1 MNRIEIC
8 CKLLLLISFLSVP
21 GLADEA
27 KHQLIVKVS
36 GAKPNTGQVALSLFS
51 SPENYL
57 KNPLVKKLKPIDN
70 KGQTYFVIDHLA
82 SGNYAVS
89 VIYDED
95 NNGRLN
101 KGFLGIPTELVGFSN
116 NARGTFGPPTFKE
129 TSFQLSEKKAIEIVL
144 GKAKE

>member
-1 MNRIEIC
+1 MNRIERC
-8 CKLLLLISFLSVP
+8 CKLLLLVSFLSVSSF
-21 GLADEA
+21 ADEG

-36 GAKPNTGQVALSLFS
+36 GAKPKTGQVFLSLFS

-57 KNPLVKKLKPIDN
+57 KNPAVEKFKPIDN

-82 SGNYAVS
+82 SGKYAVS

-116 NARGTFGPPTFKE
+116 NARGAFGPPTFKE
-129 TSFQLSEKKAIEIVL
+129 TSFQLSDKKTIEIVL

>member
-1 MNRIEIC
+1 MNRIERC

-21 GLADEA
+21 GFADEV
-27 KHQLIVKVS
+27 KYRLIVKVS
-36 GAKPNTGQVALSLFS
+36 GAKPNTGQVFLSLFS

-57 KNPLVKKLKPIDN
+57 KNPLVKKLKPIDD
-70 KGQTYFVIDHLA
+70 KGHTNFVIDHLA
-82 SGNYAVS
+82 SGKYAVS

-129 TSFQLSEKKAIEIVL
+129 TSFQLSEKKTIEIVL